1 MGISRFQRNKVA
13 APVTLKQLLRYAA
26 PRLWEGQAQARS
38 AETNVYDACQALG
51 DPRLE
56 DIDSDMIEEYVSII
70 SDGLRNSTI
79 NRKLSSLHTLLKYAY
94 DREWISRMPRFDW
107 KKEDSEYVRW
117 LSKEEE
123 VQLLQ
128 LLPERVSAFVEILIH
143 TGMRRGELLALKPE
157 QVDGDYARLWKT
169 KTKKARSVPLTD
181 RAKELLEKH
190 LPFSDLRVGYI
201 RYEWDKARDAMGL
214 SDDRHFC
221 LHMLR
226 HTAATRVLDTTGRLE
241 VVQKVLGHSKIA
253 TTQRY
258 AHLSDQTLLDAIRR
272 TAEKHG
278 NPLATA

>member
-1 MGISRFQRNKVA
+1 MGISRYQARKEV
-13 APVTLKQLLRYAA
+13 PVTLKQLVRMASN
-26 PRLWEGQAQARS
+26 RLWAGKAFHRT
-38 AETNVYDACQALG
+38 AETNVWDACEILG

-56 DIDSDMIEEYVSII
+56 DIDTDMIAEYAQIV
-70 SDGLRNSTI
+70 GEGVRPSTV
-79 NRKLSSLHTLLKYAY
+79 NRKLSCLHTILKYAY
-94 DREWISRMPRFDW
+94 DREWIARMPKFEW
-107 KKEDSEYVRW
+107 LKEDNEYIRW

-123 VQLLQ
+123 ERLLK
-128 LLPERVSAFVEILIH
+128 LLPERISAFVEILIH

-169 KTKKARSVPLTD
+169 KTKRARSVPLTD

-190 LPFSDLRVGYI
+190 LPFDDIGISHLRW
-201 RYEWDKARDAMGL
+201 EWDKARAAMGL
-214 SDDRHFC
+214 AEDRHFC

-258 AHLSDQTLLDAIRR
+258 AHLSDDTLLDAVRR
-272 TAEKHG
+272 TAQKHG
-278 NPLATA
+278 SSLVSA